1 VNSVKNQNESKELG
15 NNLELIVKVVV
26 SLAFLYF
33 GLKLVENFNV
43 EWRIIKLLFTILV
56 LTIFGAAIYAIFKTK
71 K

>member
-1 VNSVKNQNESKELG
+1 MNSVKNQNESKELG